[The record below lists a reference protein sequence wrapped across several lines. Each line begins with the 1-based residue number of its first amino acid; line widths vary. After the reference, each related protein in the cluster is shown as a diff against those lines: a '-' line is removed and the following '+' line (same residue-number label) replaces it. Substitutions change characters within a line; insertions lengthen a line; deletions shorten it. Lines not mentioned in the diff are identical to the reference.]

1 MITSLPRP
9 RPRPARRL
17 RAGAAALAALGAFAL
32 TATTAAAAPAP
43 RQAAPSTRTVAEPHC
58 GEWVD
63 YNGNQDRRMKSWLCL
78 YDSGDGGIY
87 PTLWT
92 ECGWWKIIGWA
103 DPPNGCR
110 IWEPSSYEITFPDGT
125 KTKDALF
132 PGASGKNSAAS
143 NGSTYPC
150 QNGTWKLWSYYGVQM
165 KDILGN
171 WGSNVAATHEATF
184 NVTCP

>member
-1 MITSLPRP
+1 MNNPRQ
-9 RPRPARRL
+9 RTAHRL
-17 RAGAAALAALGAFAL
+17 YLGATAVLVSLAALLFP
-32 TATTAAAAPAP
+32 TATTAAAASAPTSAPA
-43 RQAAPSTRTVAEPHC
+43 AVRTVGEPHC
-58 GEWVD
+58 GGEWVN
-63 YNGNQDRRMKSWLCL
+63 YNGAENRRMKSWLCL
-78 YDSGDGGIY
+78 YDSGSGGIY

-92 ECGWWKIIGWA
+92 ECGWWQFIGWA

-143 NGSTYPC
+143 NGSSYPC
-150 QNGTWKLWSYYGVQM
+150 QEGAWKLWSYYGVQM
-165 KDILGN
+165 KDVLGN
-171 WGSNVAATHEATF
+171 WGSGVEGTHEFTF